1 VEAEAEGRE
10 VVVGSPRFLQS
21 RRVATD
27 AIAQAPAGAAGKT
40 VWVTVD
46 RRIVGRV
53 VLADHLRPTARAAV
67 AALQRLGVQSV
78 MLTGDER
85 PVAEQMAAAAGIE
98 EFHAGLL
105 PDEKVKALRKLAK
118 GGRSTLMVGDGVNDA
133 PALASADVGVAMGA
147 AGTDLAI
154 EAADVVLMTS
164 SLDQLVDAVALG
176 RKARTILWQNLLFAA
191 GVIVALITLTL
202 VGLLPMS
209 IGVAAH
215 EGSTLLVVLNGLRM
229 LAGGGSASRAV
240 ATSPATTAPV
250 RAVDAA

>member
-1 VEAEAEGRE
+1 
-10 VVVGSPRFLQS
+10 
-21 RRVATD
+21 
-27 AIAQAPAGAAGKT
+27 
-40 VWVTVD
+40 
-46 RRIVGRV
+46 
-53 VLADHLRPTARAAV
+53 
-67 AALQRLGVQSV
+67 
-78 MLTGDER
+78 M
-85 PVAEQMAAAAGIE
+85 
-98 EFHAGLL
+98 
-105 PDEKVKALRKLAK
+105 
-118 GGRSTLMVGDGVNDA
+118 
-133 PALASADVGVAMGA
+133 
-147 AGTDLAI
+147 
-154 EAADVVLMTS
+154 
-164 SLDQLVDAVALG
+164 ALG